1 MTNNGNSMKIND
13 DVSYLSTMDQK
24 PRGALVVK
32 RSLHSNASRFR
43 HRRLRKKIFSKKE
56 NHSSPIFRSTGM
68 KKNSN
73 KHRTSKRIQT
83 LVDDRLKRF
92 RMLDPDEFQEMLNSW
107 SYQVPD
113 QSVKELDNMDTIGGM
128 QLESTMKE
136 LSFLHKN
143 FIRLF

>member
-1 MTNNGNSMKIND
+1 MRIND
-13 DVSYLSTMDQK
+13 DGSSLSTWEPK

-32 RSLHSNASRFR
+32 RSLHSNVFR
-43 HRRLRKKIFSKKE
+43 IHHHRLRKKFFSKKR
-56 NHSSPIFRSTGM
+56 NHSSPIFQSTGM
-68 KKNSN
+68 KNNNN

-83 LVDDRLKRF
+83 LIDDRLKRF

-128 QLESTMKE
+128 QLESKRIN
-136 LSFLHKN
+136 SRRKINRIDCFS
-143 FIRLF
+143 RLLVT